1 MSLPFDVDDLR
12 KRVQAGEVFSYRH
25 FYGHTPRKDG
35 CLSNAVFSQFYQCRF
50 EVDGQVYRWAEQWM
64 MAGKARLFDDE
75 GSLQKIMAARSAQ
88 DCKQLGRE
96 VANYDDTRWSD
107 ARFDLVTQGS
117 AAKFGQDAALK
128 DYLLATGDELLVEA
142 APQDRI
148 WGIGLDR
155 DDPDASNPL
164 AWRGLNLLG
173 FALVRARSVLR
184 EELQSSRHAA
194 GGVLGPC
201 AAAAGSPG

>member
-1 MSLPFDVDDLR
+1 MSLPFDVDDLC
-12 KRVQAGEVFSYRH
+12 KRVQAGEVFSYSH

-35 CLSNAVFSQFYQCRF
+35 RLSNAVFSQFYPCRF
-50 EVDGQVYRWAEQWM
+50 ELDGQVYHWAEQWM

-88 DCKQLGRE
+88 ECKQLGRE
-96 VANYDDTRWSD
+96 VANYDEARWND
-107 ARFDLVTQGS
+107 VRFDMVTQGS
-117 AAKFGQDAALK
+117 AAKFGQDAVLK
-128 DYLLATGDELLVEA
+128 DYLLATGDELLVES

-155 DDPDASNPL
+155 DDPGASNPL

-173 FALVRARSVLR
+173 FALVRARGVLR
-184 EELQSSRHAA
+184 GEPQSSR
-194 GGVLGPC
+194 
-201 AAAAGSPG
+201 